1 MQVFSPIPEDT
12 FGVLW
17 GRLAALVGLWCA
29 YLGPKHSHAA
39 SCICECRNKRLRRS
53 GIVFML
59 PTRGKLSGLFYSPL
73 FLCFLFLILLH
84 FFLLIPPPPSPPLHS
99 SCPPS
104 SLSLRNCYHHHYPM
118 LLHSLF
124 LFRTI
129 YGNEYIFLGGTQ
141 ETCDFYIKTI
151 YFSRGI
157 PYSTKIRKRVN
168 KSMSP
173 ENHPR
178 FPK

>member
-84 FFLLIPPPPSPPLHS
+84 FFLLIPPPPPPPLYILLVRHLLSPYVIVIIIIILCFFTVSFS
-99 SCPPS
+99 SVLFMAMDIS
-104 SLSLRNCYHHHYPM
+104 SWVVL
-118 LLHSLF
+118 
-124 LFRTI
+124 
-129 YGNEYIFLGGTQ
+129 
-141 ETCDFYIKTI
+141 K
-151 YFSRGI
+151 
-157 PYSTKIRKRVN
+157 KRVIFIS
-168 KSMSP
+168 KQFIFHV
-173 ENHPR
+173 EFR
-178 FPK
+178 IRQRLGKE